1 MAMFFCD
8 CHVLFLDGCVSFLD
22 GNVFLMAMLFFVMAI
37 FFDVFVSVLQGL
49 QDLEGPAPSS
59 DVRQLADD
67 PIWDAL
73 HVALQAKAPPCMDP
87 VLVWNSPAHH
97 TGHEMAA
104 EVRPAVLASRSLA
117 FFFCIEIIHIYIYI
131 SASRHVYVCSFL
143 LRCHNKASS

>member
-1 MAMFFCD
+1 
-8 CHVLFLDGCVSFLD
+8 
-22 GNVFLMAMLFFVMAI
+22 MAMLFFVMAI
-37 FFDVFVSVLQGL
+37 FFDAFVSVLQGL

-87 VLVWNSPAHH
+87 VLFWNSPAHH

-104 EVRPAVLASRSLA
+104 EVRPAVLTSRSLA
-117 FFFCIEIIHIYIYI
+117 FFLYEKLYLYIHV
-131 SASRHVYVCSFL
+131 RRPVGPL
-143 LRCHNKASS
+143 PPP

>member
-1 MAMFFCD
+1 MAVFLFWMAMFLFNGYVVFCD
-8 CHVLFLDGCVSFLD
+8 GY
-22 GNVFLMAMLFFVMAI
+22 

-73 HVALQAKAPPCMDP
+73 HVVLQAKAPPCMDP
-87 VLVWNSPAHH
+87 VLFWNSPAHH

-117 FFFCIEIIHIYIYI
+117 FFFF
-131 SASRHVYVCSFL
+131 V
-143 LRCHNKASS
+143 